1 MTHLKAWSQMESIQA
16 KGVHMQSSKKMAPS
30 PVRIPDELKQ
40 WLKHKAVDNFRSL
53 NGEIIARLEQ
63 SRKAEEAQHEKQ
75 A

>member
-1 MTHLKAWSQMESIQA
+1 
-16 KGVHMQSSKKMAPS
+16 MQGNKTRAPS
-30 PVRIPDELKQ
+30 PVRLPEELKQ

-53 NGEIIARLEQ
+53 NSEIIARLEQ